1 MFSVDKLNRIATPYY
16 YYDTQLLRDTLE
28 VIKKECEKHDN
39 FHVHYEIGRA
49 HV

>member
-28 VIKKECEKHDN
+28 VIKRN
-39 FHVHYEIGRA
+39 VISMTIFTFTML
-49 HV
+49 